1 MPEPLYNRVAKYLKT
16 ENDPL
21 PPHGAEV
28 SQRTSLFVC
37 HALAMAYRE
46 KAITAAELTA
56 LQGLL
61 AEALPQKKD
70 NPAYRVC
77 DWLRKEGIIG
87 LPKNH
92 AEFVTLQMQIQA
104 YRHRWLKHMCE
115 EIKC

>member
-37 HALAMAYRE
+37 PALAMAYRE

-56 LQGLL
+56 LQ
-61 AEALPQKKD
+61 AKT
-70 NPAYRVC
+70 C
-77 DWLRKEGIIG
+77 
-87 LPKNH
+87 
-92 AEFVTLQMQIQA
+92 
-104 YRHRWLKHMCE
+104 
-115 EIKC
+115 